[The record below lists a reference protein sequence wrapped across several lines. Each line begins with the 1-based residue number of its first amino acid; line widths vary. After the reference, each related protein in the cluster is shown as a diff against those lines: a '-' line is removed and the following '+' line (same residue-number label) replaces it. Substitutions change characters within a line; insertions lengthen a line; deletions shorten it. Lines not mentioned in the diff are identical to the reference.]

1 MNNKL
6 IAGSIDISSLIK
18 AKDVFERF
26 RVDMKDDRD
35 EAGAVQAFE
44 FTYELA
50 WKTLKRVLEILG
62 VIVSSPRETF
72 RAAAV
77 NNLIT
82 DPEEWFYFMKMRNLT
97 SHVYREE
104 TLDEVIQMFDSFS
117 KELTVMMI
125 LLQNLK

>member
-97 SHVYREE
+97 SYVYREE
-104 TLDEVIQMFDSFS
+104 ILDEVIQMFDSFS